1 MRVKKNNTPI
11 KIGIVVVIVIIFLI
25 VLKVVSNKNKVDY
38 SKLSDEELKV
48 VVANK
53 IDDINKNELGNLGER
68 DRIEYY
74 LSEFIT
80 AIENKNYET
89 AYQMLYDEFKEK
101 YFPSISDF
109 EEYAKTKFPSMIS
122 LEHTNIERNGDTY
135 ILWITLSNPLAGKKS
150 QKEMNFVIRENGLND
165 FELSFS
171 VI

>member
-1 MRVKKNNTPI
+1 MRIKKNNTPI
-11 KIGIVVVIVIIFLI
+11 KIGIAVVIVIVFLI

-89 AYQMLYDEFKEK
+89 AYQMLYGEFKEK